1 MRFLSY
7 NQNVSTMTNKGGSF
21 MSKPKV
27 VEYIKNRY
35 QMNNKTLAQIVNE
48 RKKKGE
54 SETHILYQV
63 LGFLM
68 EYDEMD

>member
-1 MRFLSY
+1 L
-7 NQNVSTMTNKGGSF
+7 NNEGSEN

-35 QMNNKTLAQIVNE
+35 QMRNKTLAQIVNE
-48 RKKKGE
+48 RKKRGE
-54 SETHILYQV
+54 SEIHILYQV

-68 EYDEMD
+68 EYDELD